1 MFFREKGEAI
11 LAALSGKVI
20 SIADV
25 DSPIFA
31 GKVVGDGVAIIP
43 TDDTALSPISGVIS
57 FVGEQKHTFGI
68 TGYDGVEILIHLGIG
83 TVALNGEGF
92 EPLISKGDQVVAGQP
107 ICKVNWETVKAHNMD
122 TTSPV
127 IITSSSMDNIKRLTI
142 TEGQVQAGKSVCMRY
157 INK

>member
-57 FVGEQKHTFGI
+57 FVGEQKHSFGI

-92 EPLISKGDQVVAGQP
+92 EPLISKGDQGSSR
-107 ICKVNWETVKAHNMD
+107 
-122 TTSPV
+122 TTY
-127 IITSSSMDNIKRLTI
+127 L
-142 TEGQVQAGKSVCMRY
+142 
-157 INK
+157 

>member
-43 TDDTALSPISGVIS
+43 TD
-57 FVGEQKHTFGI
+57 
-68 TGYDGVEILIHLGIG
+68 EIGR
-83 TVALNGEGF
+83 
-92 EPLISKGDQVVAGQP
+92 
-107 ICKVNWETVKAHNMD
+107 AH
-122 TTSPV
+122 V
-127 IITSSSMDNIKRLTI
+127 
-142 TEGQVQAGKSVCMRY
+142 
-157 INK
+157 